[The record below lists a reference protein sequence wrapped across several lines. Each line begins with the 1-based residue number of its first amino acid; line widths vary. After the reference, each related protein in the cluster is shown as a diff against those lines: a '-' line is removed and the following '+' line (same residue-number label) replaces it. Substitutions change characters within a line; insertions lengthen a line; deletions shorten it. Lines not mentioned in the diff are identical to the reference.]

1 MLFPSVFSF
10 QPNAYPTPSP
20 SLAFLNRL
28 WKTSLTS
35 LLKLCPTSHHGAPPL
50 ASQPYR
56 AAALQCFPR
65 YRFGE
70 PIMVKGVVA
79 HLPGAAGGAR
89 PLN

>member
-1 MLFPSVFSF
+1 MFPSVFSF
-10 QPNAYPTPSP
+10 QPNAYPAPSP
-20 SLAFLNRL
+20 SLTFLNRL

-35 LLKLCPTSHHGAPPL
+35 LLKLCPTSHRGAPPL
-50 ASQPYR
+50 ASLPNR
-56 AAALQCFPR
+56 AAALKYFLR